1 MLFSARL
8 CRVPL
13 FTIVTLL
20 RQHIIQLGNYNFTA
34 LVESQQNDLHKCIL
48 NLFSPEGS
56 VKGNL
61 FHDSGSLR
69 SERSSGPKSFETI
82 FRKLA
87 GRKLGQETEGT
98 LARRP
103 PFNG

>member
-1 MLFSARL
+1 MLFSAGL

-34 LVESQQNDLHKCIL
+34 LDESEQNDLHECIL

-56 VKGNL
+56 VKGYL
-61 FHDSGSLR
+61 FLASGSLR
-69 SERSSGPKSFETI
+69 SERSCWTEELRNDFPET
-82 FRKLA
+82 
-87 GRKLGQETEGT
+87 GRAKVG
-98 LARRP
+98 AR
-103 PFNG
+103 G

>member
-1 MLFSARL
+1 M
-8 CRVPL
+8 PL

-34 LVESQQNDLHKCIL
+34 LVESQQNDLQKCIL

-56 VKGNL
+56 VKGKL

-69 SERSSGPKSFETI
+69 CERSCWTEELRNDFPESGRAKVGAT
-82 FRKLA
+82 A
-87 GRKLGQETEGT
+87 
-98 LARRP
+98 
-103 PFNG
+103 